1 MSNPFTESLIRQI
14 KNDSIVRFVSYW
26 DRLEALVIRVYKG
39 KDASADDERE
49 WSQIRTWLQKEVP
62 GIKDVLHPFW
72 QGATI
77 GGEPAR
83 EDPFER
89 LISFGQARDFLGNWA
104 AMQTLPAAR
113 QALNQW
119 LVELIR
125 KQTR

>member
-1 MSNPFTESLIRQI
+1 MGNPFTESLIRQI

-39 KDASADDERE
+39 KDATADDERE
-49 WSQIRTWLQKEVP
+49 WSQIRVWLQKEVP
-62 GIKDVLHPFW
+62 GMKDVLYPFW

-89 LISFGQARDFLGNWA
+89 LINFGQARDFIGNWA

-119 LVELIR
+119 LVDLIK
-125 KQTR
+125 KQPR